1 MKESTLQLINYIMI
15 LALLVT
21 LALHL
26 AMQAFLGVSGY
37 ADALSYNV
45 AIARYK
51 DALSVSLLTIL
62 LVAATYH
69 GLFGLRNILLE
80 WRSGKTWHSAVTVM
94 TLGLAVVML
103 GWGLR
108 TIVFAFGG
116 V

>member
-1 MKESTLQLINYIMI
+1 MKESTLALINYIMI

-26 AMQAFLGVSGY
+26 AMQAFLGVTGY
-37 ADALSYNV
+37 ANALSYST

-80 WRSGKTWHSAVTVM
+80 WRAGARWHGAVTAM

-103 GWGLR
+103 GWGMR
-108 TIVFAFGG
+108 TIIFAFGG
-116 V
+116 F

>member
-1 MKESTLQLINYIMI
+1 MRESTLQLINYVMI

-21 LALHL
+21 LALHI
-26 AMQAFLGVSGY
+26 AMQAFLGVGSY
-37 ADALSYNV
+37 DQALSFNV
-45 AIARYK
+45 ALARYQEP
-51 DALSVSLLTIL
+51 LSVSLLTVL

-80 WRSGKTWHSAVTVM
+80 ARSGRLWHRFVTGFV
-94 TLGLAVVML
+94 LVLAVVML

-108 TIVFAFGG
+108 TIAVAFGG